1 MGNWRSEHLSAPSP
15 TRPRRG
21 SSSGRPKASTSAC
34 CLGGGPFAKALTP
47 SVMSLALGLPGPDLG
62 WAP

>member
-15 TRPRRG
+15 TIPRRG
-21 SSSGRPKASTSAC
+21 SSSGRPRASTSAC
-34 CLGGGPFAKALTP
+34 CLGGGPFEKALTP
-47 SVMSLALGLPGPDLG
+47 GAMRLTLELPGRDLG